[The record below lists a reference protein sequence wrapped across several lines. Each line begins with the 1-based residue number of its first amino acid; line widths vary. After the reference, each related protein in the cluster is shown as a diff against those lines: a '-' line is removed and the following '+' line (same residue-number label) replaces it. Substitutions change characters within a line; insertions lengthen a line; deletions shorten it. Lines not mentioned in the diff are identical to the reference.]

1 LDQAALDR
9 AQMED
14 TRYSDSLVVTYRPYG
29 SKYYLNHYYRRAS
42 GRLSGGTVSQ
52 IDLNPYFTETNYLVT
67 RIDTDGVQPFQAD
80 ELIDKDIPIERLAYN
95 ARPSDKFWESYN
107 LIEASFNVD
116 SVANDLRRRNQK
128 RPNRP

>member
-1 LDQAALDR
+1 
-9 AQMED
+9 MED